1 MYSPLG
7 NITSILLVRVRIRK
21 RRDGT
26 RLRMGVICTAAV
38 WQCKLSIELML
49 NEVRWEEKSSAVS
62 AEPLTV
68 PPHQREIEG

>member
-7 NITSILLVRVRIRK
+7 NIMSILLVRVRIRK

-38 WQCKLSIELML
+38 WQCKLML

-68 PPHQREIEG
+68 HPHQREIEG